1 MPVAAE
7 QLARRR
13 SGPDFEELGPRCAGL
28 SPVRASVID
37 GLVGRRVRHGDE
49 SAGCVP
55 ACRSTSAR
63 ASPEHAFV
71 LLKLEVEPTDRH
83 HMADD
88 EARIVSV
95 IGGARRTSR
104 WRVAEDTSVL
114 TLFGRCLLDLREAE
128 TEADEL
134 WFSVASVFATVEII
148 VPEGTIV
155 QPSGMAFLGA
165 SSCEVP
171 RSKRRGPLPAVEIDS
186 ITVFG
191 SLRIHVGQRPPRV
204 GLLRRLFRR
213 GPKESTIVAPA
224 PVDDIED
231 DPDDWDLGSDA
242 SSLVDELTM
251 PEPPPAELE
260 DRTDMSE
267 LDDVLSDVLGDG
279 DLLSADTEAA
289 ATNATPAPDALTDVR
304 PDADGGVPVTDGAVE
319 ATPQT

>member
-1 MPVAAE
+1 
-7 QLARRR
+7 
-13 SGPDFEELGPRCAGL
+13 
-28 SPVRASVID
+28 
-37 GLVGRRVRHGDE
+37 
-49 SAGCVP
+49 
-55 ACRSTSAR
+55 
-63 ASPEHAFV
+63 
-71 LLKLEVEPTDRH
+71 
-83 HMADD
+83 MADD

-104 WRVAEDTSVL
+104 WRIAEDTSVL

-171 RSKRRGPLPAVEIDS
+171 RSKRRGPLPALEIDS

-213 GPKESTIVAPA
+213 GPTQLPPVAPPA
-224 PVDDIED
+224 LVDDKDAE
-231 DPDDWDLGSDA
+231 DWDLESDGP
-242 SSLVDELTM
+242 SLVDELLM
-251 PEPPPAELE
+251 PVESTADE
-260 DRTDMSE
+260 DGRTDMHE

-279 DLLSADTEAA
+279 DLLSAADAEPPAA
-289 ATNATPAPDALTDVR
+289 GSESGGSPEVAAQPDG
-304 PDADGGVPVTDGAVE
+304 DGGVPVTDGASE
-319 ATPQT
+319 ATPTS